1 MIKRFNQ
8 FLKRK
13 KSRKLNRKKLII
25 KYNLAKLKKSTR
37 KTNLYENWKK
47 INYIISALIHPK
59 KCKFLKNFKKVI

>member
-25 KYNLAKLKKSTR
+25 KYNLAKLKK
-37 KTNLYENWKK
+37 
-47 INYIISALIHPK
+47 
-59 KCKFLKNFKKVI
+59 